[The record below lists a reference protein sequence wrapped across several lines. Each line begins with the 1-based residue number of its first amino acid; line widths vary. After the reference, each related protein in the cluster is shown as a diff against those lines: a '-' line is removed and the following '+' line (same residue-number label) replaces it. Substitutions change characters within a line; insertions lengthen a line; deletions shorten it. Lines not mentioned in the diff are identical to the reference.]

1 MLVTAGREAGLGLSS
16 CWKDSVREKG
26 EGKVSGAVPWD
37 KRGWGW
43 GCLMGE
49 LASVG
54 AGQFGPEMGKEGAHT
69 GREVEW
75 GLANIL

>member
-1 MLVTAGREAGLGLSS
+1 M
-16 CWKDSVREKG
+16 REKG

-54 AGQFGPEMGKEGAHT
+54 AGQFGPEMGKEGAV
-69 GREVEW
+69 GRGGGITVLIGW
-75 GLANIL
+75 NKRFRLTFDLDLGNS